1 MYEVDS
7 YVFNSDG
14 KEVEEKKKHIQWPF
28 RKKIPIKYIEKKV
41 KRIQS
46 TKLPRNKP
54 KCERE
59 KKQVVQLIKNVNIM

>member
-1 MYEVDS
+1 MFEVDS

-14 KEVEEKKKHIQWPF
+14 KEVEEKKSTYSDHSE
-28 RKKIPIKYIEKKV
+28 KKNTDQIYRKKV

-46 TKLPRNKP
+46 TERPRNKP
-54 KCERE
+54 KCKRE